1 MEGYGIEII
10 CGDVGMA
17 TAFLICPLIVYVA
30 VSGKLVTKV
39 LRWKPFQWLGKISS
53 SVFFW
58 HLVAYYAFLSV
69 CNGRAVREWE
79 YLVYLLLMLLWSAL
93 AQELLRRAEA
103 RRGSRMD

>member
-17 TAFLICPLIVYVA
+17 FAFLICPLIVYLA
-30 VSGKLVTKV
+30 VTGRLLARI
-39 LRWKPFQWLGKISS
+39 LRWKPLQRLGRVSG
-53 SVFFW
+53 SVFYW
-58 HLVAYYAFLSV
+58 HLVTYYAFLSV